1 MRIFQV
7 YLHTSN
13 YDIKEHVN
21 VQNIIKEHIQQARN
35 KQYEIIIIGDFNINP
50 DKPRLTETKYK
61 RQFKIVQFLKNLFF
75 YNIFDSVY
83 AITESNPHNTWF
95 NSSKNTALR
104 IDLM

>member
-1 MRIFQV
+1 MKNRRKMRIFQV

-35 KQYEIIIIGDFNINP
+35 KQYEIIIIGDFNITA

-61 RQFKIVQFLKNLFF
+61 RQCKIVQCF
-75 YNIFDSVY
+75 
-83 AITESNPHNTWF
+83 
-95 NSSKNTALR
+95 SKNTALR